1 MNFKAI
7 AYYLSLFCFPISFLS
22 FINILY
28 SSYFDYFLNVDSYS
42 TTLIFSLMT
51 GFFLLFVGKSA
62 NKRLDFIER
71 ILLIVFSYFLISF
84 FISIPYYLSIY
95 QIPLINALFESFS
108 GVTTTGFSI
117 FSNIKYLDPTL
128 ILWRSSSQWIG
139 GFYFLIFLVL
149 IFSNKQYNY
158 KLNYL
163 TYGSDG
169 NVSSEKNIIGVSL
182 KIFLIYLT
190 ITIFMFMLLSFSG
203 VRLYNALN
211 LSMTLVSTGGFLPTN
226 ELSQI
231 VTDNSQK
238 FVIIICFL
246 ISILNIFLLTNI
258 LNKRNIINNHG
269 EDFFIFLLFLI
280 FSFILMITVKELNI
294 ADILLSVLSGLSSS
308 GITVVKVPDNITL
321 YFLLITMVGGS
332 LISNTSGI
340 KLIRIYILI
349 KTSSAEILRL
359 VRPNNVINQNIL
371 YTDKKIDNENIKLSF
386 LIFISFFISLFFLS
400 GVLIFDNLN
409 FEHSFKLS
417 VLTLTNTTTS
427 ELFGL
432 TNINFANLLTSS
444 KISLIIFMIVGK
456 IELISF
462 LLIIKKYFYRN

>member
-1 MNFKAI
+1 
-7 AYYLSLFCFPISFLS
+7 
-22 FINILY
+22 
-28 SSYFDYFLNVDSYS
+28 
-42 TTLIFSLMT
+42 
-51 GFFLLFVGKSA
+51 
-62 NKRLDFIER
+62 
-71 ILLIVFSYFLISF
+71 
-84 FISIPYYLSIY
+84 
-95 QIPLINALFESFS
+95 
-108 GVTTTGFSI
+108 
-117 FSNIKYLDPTL
+117 
-128 ILWRSSSQWIG
+128 
-139 GFYFLIFLVL
+139 
-149 IFSNKQYNY
+149 
-158 KLNYL
+158 
-163 TYGSDG
+163 
-169 NVSSEKNIIGVSL
+169 
-182 KIFLIYLT
+182 
-190 ITIFMFMLLSFSG
+190 
-203 VRLYNALN
+203 
-211 LSMTLVSTGGFLPTN
+211 
-226 ELSQI
+226 
-231 VTDNSQK
+231 
-238 FVIIICFL
+238 
-246 ISILNIFLLTNI
+246 
-258 LNKRNIINNHG
+258 
-269 EDFFIFLLFLI
+269 
-280 FSFILMITVKELNI
+280 MITVKELNI

-462 LLIIKKYFYRN
+462 FLIIKKYFYRN